1 MAFTGEGL
9 QESFQACI
17 HRALEE
23 DVDGREV
30 TAHRVVLAGADTRGL
45 SGGRLLTAPQ
55 PPGSAGV
62 LRMAGGAGGAGRLSR
77 DSPLRLG

>member
-30 TAHRVVLAGADTRGL
+30 TAHRVVLAGADTRG
-45 SGGRLLTAPQ
+45 RAA
-55 PPGSAGV
+55 AGF
-62 LRMAGGAGGAGRLSR
+62 
-77 DSPLRLG
+77 